1 MAEDERKKVFEIA
14 RKYATEDIGKNK
26 EMLKRYVRVQK
37 ALLSQKEAARKDKDT
52 RRMAVKSKAVA
63 EVTKFGGEWKN
74 GDKMKQALSECASET
89 AKLNAL
95 RAQLR
100 FHRHVLETDKYLAD
114 KKDLFRMTNLPIDT
128 MMNNL
133 LQIMNASRHY
143 EHLADIEDE
152 TVKVTG
158 LTLLSSE
165 ERETLYR
172 QRVTALSNKR
182 DQEKKKREMPA
193 NDKS

>member
-1 MAEDERKKVFEIA
+1 
-14 RKYATEDIGKNK
+14 
-26 EMLKRYVRVQK
+26 
-37 ALLSQKEAARKDKDT
+37 
-52 RRMAVKSKAVA
+52 MAVKSKEFA

-100 FHRHVLETDKYLAD
+100 FHKHVLETDKYLAD

-128 MMNNL
+128 MMNNNL

-143 EHLADIEDE
+143 EHLEDIEDE

-165 ERETLYR
+165 ERETLYH
-172 QRVTALSNKR
+172 QRVTVLSNKR

>member
-1 MAEDERKKVFEIA
+1 
-14 RKYATEDIGKNK
+14 
-26 EMLKRYVRVQK
+26 MLIRYVRIQK
-37 ALLSQKEAARKDKDT
+37 ALLSQKEAARKDKDA

-74 GDKMKQALSECASET
+74 GDKMKQVLSECASET

-100 FHRHVLETDKYLAD
+100 FHKHVLETDKYLAD

-133 LQIMNASRHY
+133 LQIMNASKHY

-165 ERETLYR
+165 ERDTLPPESDSAVKQERPREKETR
-172 QRVTALSNKR
+172 NAS
-182 DQEKKKREMPA
+182 
-193 NDKS
+193 